1 MLKEEADE
9 EPSQV
14 EPGLDTKMCLMA
26 DAESIT
32 SVLESDLDGRT
43 PPFIKAVDVSYPQGG
58 YEDYSGVFKVSVASV
73 YLKFWRALR
82 KAESAAEM
90 SLFEGDM
97 WEGPE
102 EPEEAKAPAYPK
114 LIL

>member
-1 MLKEEADE
+1 
-9 EPSQV
+9 
-14 EPGLDTKMCLMA
+14 MCLMA

-32 SVLESDLDGRT
+32 SVLESDPDGRP

-58 YEDYSGVFKVSVASV
+58 DEDYSGVFKVSVASV
-73 YLKFWRALR
+73 YLKFWPALR

-90 SLFEGDM
+90 SLFEGDI
-97 WEGPE
+97 WE
-102 EPEEAKAPAYPK
+102 EPEEPGEATAPAYQK